1 MTVLIVGAYRK
12 LLRLYPASH
21 RHQFREEMVAVFETM
36 QVEAASKSTVAQ
48 GLFLA
53 REASGVV
60 AGAFQE
66 HWRALGGNG
75 MGLWFPTRR
84 FTMRTEFRFP
94 KTTAVLMTIILA
106 GVMLAI
112 KMGEAISVSVP
123 PSSTPIGPIP
133 ATHSV
138 LLGGIVFIFAFFYL
152 AGMIGW
158 LILFAMRRSGIHR
171 LSETSGGAK

>member
-1 MTVLIVGAYRK
+1 MLSIGVYRK
-12 LLRLYPASH
+12 LLRLYPAFH
-21 RHQFREEMVAVFETM
+21 REQFAEEMAGVFEEMIAET
-36 QVEAASKSTVAQ
+36 ALKSTFAR
-48 GLFLA
+48 GKFLA
-53 REASGVV
+53 REAVGIV
-60 AGAFQE
+60 AGAFHE
-66 HWRALGGNG
+66 HWRALGSDAI
-75 MGLWFPTRR
+75 GLWFPTRR

-112 KMGEAISVSVP
+112 KKGEAISVSVP

-133 ATHSV
+133 STHSV
-138 LLGGIVFIFAFFYL
+138 LLGGIVLTFAFFYL

-171 LSETSGGAK
+171 LSETSGGTK